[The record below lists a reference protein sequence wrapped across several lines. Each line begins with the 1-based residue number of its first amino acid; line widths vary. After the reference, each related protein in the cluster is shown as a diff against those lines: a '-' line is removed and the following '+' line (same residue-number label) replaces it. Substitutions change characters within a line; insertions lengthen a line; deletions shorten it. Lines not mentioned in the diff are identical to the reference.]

1 MLVSVCGLALRDAD
15 LLSPVFAQ
23 ALRKQVCVHLFGAE
37 VNANRDDWR
46 RPADVFVRTDMSFA
60 DFFMTTASSVE
71 ARCILAIVSNK
82 TLRATKTTRALDA
95 SPK

>member
-37 VNANRDDWR
+37 MDTVISDHNL
-46 RPADVFVRTDMSFA
+46 VLA
-60 DFFMTTASSVE
+60 DFGFDVPESQT
-71 ARCILAIVSNK
+71 IK
-82 TLRATKTTRALDA
+82 RAVWRYDKAD
-95 SPK
+95 